1 LHLLIAYFLSNISAK
16 YYDNPTM
23 LTRVIAKNVGMY
35 FLRHS
40 VCARTAPSFRH
51 ERSHHACFK
60 HALKIWQSRSTLM
73 VTARSTTIA
82 IRSNCASTAFYTFPP
97 RSTNECDRR
106 LLWCDGGKCI
116 NSKNAIWYGNNWEVR
131 RLETWH
137 GVVIKAGKGWRVNG
151 STGQRSRSQ
160 RDITY

>member
-1 LHLLIAYFLSNISAK
+1 MHLLIAYFLSNISAK

-82 IRSNCASTAFYTFPP
+82 IRSNCASTAYTRF
-97 RSTNECDRR
+97 RHARRTSAIGVCYGVTGVNVSTAKTLYDM
-106 LLWCDGGKCI
+106 
-116 NSKNAIWYGNNWEVR
+116 AIIERFGD
-131 RLETWH
+131 LKP
-137 GVVIKAGKGWRVNG
+137 GMA
-151 STGQRSRSQ
+151 S
-160 RDITY
+160 